1 MDFTREP
8 VIETVMT
15 PKEGYR
21 LALKNSKAPDEEEF
35 FVEALE
41 MVSFGSAVFYRSK
54 DRPKAF
60 LLPVTDYQVVEV
72 REARVSLKNATVE
85 KTIKIGGGRTSKE
98 SKENEPRT
106 DSAQKEEKT
115 DVSQEETLAPSIAPA
130 EAKPEKNG
138 DKKRERRRNLKRRR
152 NREGGESS
160 EGEVAPSLEV
170 PPLEEEGV
178 QIQPPTVEINASASP
193 AFLLS
198 SLLQPPPNLISD
210 SISHYREKFKN
221 AFFVSEE
228 DLQPHAKAEVLLKEG
243 EEGTSMWEETAQER
257 ENVSAEGREESSL
270 LGTDESRE
278 DLLDG

>member
-8 VIETVMT
+8 VVETVMT

-41 MVSFGSAVFYRSK
+41 IVSFGSAVFYRAN

-60 LLPVTDYQVVEV
+60 LVPVADYQVVEV
-72 REARVSLKNATVE
+72 REARISLKNATLE
-85 KTIKIGGGRTSKE
+85 KTIKIGGGRASKE
-98 SKENEPRT
+98 PKESEAKVEVSPKG
-106 DSAQKEEKT
+106 DKT
-115 DVSQEETLAPSIAPA
+115 EVSQEETNIPSPAPA
-130 EAKPEKNG
+130 EPKPEKNG
-138 DKKRERRRNLKRRR
+138 DKKRDRRRNLKRRR
-152 NREGGESS
+152 NREGGDAN
-160 EGEVAPSLEV
+160 EGEMSTLVEV

-178 QIQPPTVEINASASP
+178 QIQPPTVEVGASVTP
-193 AFLLS
+193 ALILS

-221 AFFVSEE
+221 AFFVNEE
-228 DLQPHAKAEVLLKEG
+228 DLQPHAQAEALLKEEDAIADIWEKNRQT
-243 EEGTSMWEETAQER
+243 EERASAEDREETT
-257 ENVSAEGREESSL
+257 L
-270 LGTDESRE
+270 LGSDASRE